1 MVPVQGLYKEGHAGR
16 LAGGAA
22 VVARAVIL
30 AFPLPLALPLPL
42 PPMLGLGV
50 GGGGGGAA

>member
-50 GGGGGGAA
+50 GGGGAA